1 MAVKVVTDS
10 TADLPP
16 SVVARYGITVVPL
29 NVHFGE
35 QTFKDGVD
43 LKSQD
48 FFEKL
53 VAAPRLPTTSQPS
66 VGEFLDTYRALTAG
80 GDQVVSIHI
89 SEKLSGTLN
98 SARQAQ
104 ARLGKEGRVEVIDSL
119 QCCISLGLIAIE
131 AAEVAQQGASLNEVV
146 ARARDAVA
154 KAKLLAMLDTLEYLA
169 KGGRIGKAQSFLGGL
184 LQVKPLIGVKEEVY
198 GIERVRT
205 RQKALERLVEVI
217 KAEAPV
223 KRLAVLHSAAPEDAQ
238 WLSEQVRSLVGDQE
252 IMVSWIGPVIG
263 TYAGPKAVGAG
274 IIKA

>member
-16 SVVARYGITVVPL
+16 SVVAKYGITVVPL

-66 VGEFLDTYRALTAG
+66 VGEFLDTYRALTAS
-80 GDQVVSIHI
+80 GDQIVSIHI
-89 SEKLSGTLN
+89 SEKLSGTMN

-104 ARLGKEGRVEVIDSL
+104 AALGKEGRVEVIDSL
-119 QCCISLGLIAIE
+119 QCCISLGLVAIE
-131 AAEVAQQGASLNEVV
+131 AAEAVQQGGSLDEVV
-146 ARARDAVA
+146 AHTRDAAA

-217 KAEAPV
+217 KAEAPL
-223 KRLAVLHSAAPEDAQ
+223 KRLAVLHAAAPEDAR
-238 WLSEQVRSLVGDQE
+238 WLSEQVQPLVGDQE